1 MNRGNSSKE
10 DDLMPI
16 VFECT
21 ERVALSSKHLKGLI
35 QSSNDLPAVVKC
47 ASNIISEL
55 RNGILTPKLYYELY
69 LDVFDALTPL
79 DAYFFSLTRNGT
91 PAQEIYNTVQQCTG
105 VLQRLYLMAMAGA
118 VLIKS
123 KQASARVVLADLT
136 EHVKGVQHPQR
147 GLFLRYFLL
156 QKLKDRL
163 PDKDSDYSTSSGSSG
178 SVDDKKD
185 CIDFLTSNLI
195 EMNRLWIR
203 MQSPT
208 TGASTTA
215 GIPVARNRKKRERER
230 LELRILVGS
239 NLTRLSALNCLDLS
253 IYASTVLPAVLAE
266 IISCR
271 DKIAQAYLAEGL
283 LQVFPLEYH
292 LSTLSELL
300 RMLPMLVSDHKTIKT
315 VVCSLLSR
323 IQEGSLVPVQE
334 NSISHNDSLPFVS
347 VLNLPHP
354 SVIAGVM
361 PRNVDAF
368 GTILQYVSSL
378 TSDPLGPF
386 RPMMVGATTDV
397 EPRQDAD
404 DDNVVNGVAAGGSS
418 PTGSRLKSSSRLASL
433 REAGDAAA
441 AAQPLASLLEIFI
454 ALMSFSTNLYPG
466 HYAYVDAVLA
476 ATGSALQDVLGLS
489 PTNPTAVPLLE
500 CVSKNEALRSLL
512 EASNSTSK
520 SATTAPFSLG
530 ANGVGLDDNCSQLVV
545 TLLSSVHSAATL
557 DVLELKSYP
566 TLVQPLSFRFRRN
579 VAAHLLSTV
588 ITLSN
593 TSSSPL
599 RNVHVVE
606 RLFLSLFPL
615 IREDGAT
622 PADALPAEE
631 ENKRFIIE
639 QNHLT
644 RLVEL
649 ICPSG
654 YDALS
659 VARDYL
665 SWGGSKRVRL
675 TYPSLLKQVLSLK
688 GSTDSKAIYI
698 LAHELCSTV
707 ALANFA
713 EIALE
718 MFVEAASEFDNKY
731 KENLLSQARLLYQ
744 DLLLTTKNDTVC
756 LKFGARLASGF
767 ASGV

>member
-1 MNRGNSSKE
+1 MSSK
-10 DDLMPI
+10 DNDLSQI
-16 VFECT
+16 
-21 ERVALSSKHLKGLI
+21 LIDLKDRISVTAKLLKSLI
-35 QSSNDLPAVVKC
+35 LSSNDLTGVVKC

-69 LDVFDALTPL
+69 LDVFDALNPL
-79 DAYFFSLTRNGT
+79 DAFFFSLTRNGT
-91 PAQEIYNTVQQCTG
+91 PAQEIYNTVQRCPG
-105 VLQRLYLMAMAGA
+105 VLQRLYLMAIAGA

-123 KQASARVVLADLT
+123 KQSSARVVLSDLT

-147 GLFLRYFLL
+147 GLFFRYFLL

-163 PDKDSDYSTSSGSSG
+163 PDKDSDYSSSNEGSG

-208 TGASTTA
+208 NSSSTTA

-253 IYASTVLPAVLAE
+253 VYASTILPAVLAE
-266 IISCR
+266 IVSCR

-334 NSISHNDSLPFVS
+334 HSNSHTEASPFVS

-354 SVIAGVM
+354 SIIAGVM

-386 RPMMVGATTDV
+386 RPMMVGATTMDSD
-397 EPRQDAD
+397 PRQDGD
-404 DDNVVNGVAAGGSS
+404 DDNVANNSVTGGSS
-418 PTGSRLKSSSRLASL
+418 PTANRLKSSSRLASL

-454 ALMSFSTNLYPG
+454 ALTSFSTNLYPG
-466 HYAYVDAVLA
+466 HNAYIDAVLG

-489 PTNPTAVPLLE
+489 PVNPTSVPQLE
-500 CVSKNEALRSLL
+500 CLSKNEALQSLL
-512 EASNSTSK
+512 EASNPTSK
-520 SATTAPFSLG
+520 STASVPISLG

-588 ITLSN
+588 INLTN
-593 TSSSPL
+593 NSSSPL
-599 RNVHVVE
+599 RDVQVVD
-606 RLFLSLFPL
+606 RLFSALFPL

-639 QNHLT
+639 QTHLT
-644 RLVEL
+644 RLLEL
-649 ICPSG
+649 LSPSG
-654 YDALS
+654 FEALS

-688 GSTDSKAIYI
+688 GTAESKAIYI
-698 LAHELCSTV
+698 LAHELCATV
-707 ALANFA
+707 ALANYA
-713 EIALE
+713 EVALE
-718 MFVEAASEFDNKY
+718 MFVEASSGFENKY
-731 KENLLSQARLLYQ
+731 KDNLLSQARLLYQ
-744 DLLLTTKNDTVC
+744 DLLLTTKNDAVC

-767 ASGV
+767 AKSCSN